1 MRPSSWRH
9 DVEWTTIGPS
19 EYHFSTSST
28 TSAGFAEVGRP
39 TCSESACIGF
49 IQNRAPSR
57 KPTGRTSRVW
67 ATKFGDHGTEE
78 IGGPI
83 VSTSSAILPLAV
95 RRLGPVLPAIPVTGL
110 GPVRDGPPDR
120 PDLGRGDLLLV
131 LGASVRLD
139 AGDDLRLRASC
150 RPPTPAGDFH
160 QHAKSLTRG
169 WAAYDAAMAIAEDLE
184 IAAFLKGQPKKLFI
198 GGRWVEAAS
207 GKTFETINPATGEV
221 LARVAEGGA
230 EDIDRAVAAA
240 RSSFDRGTW
249 RDLPPAERAKLLW
262 QVGDMIEE
270 RATEFAQLE
279 TLDNG
284 MPINDALLFHAPMAA
299 ATFRYSAGG
308 GTKLAGATPQ
318 IWAPGKYLSYTLR
331 QPVGVVGQ
339 IIPWNFPLMMAAWKI
354 APALACGNS
363 VVLKPAEE
371 TPLSALLLAEVL
383 QEAEIPQ
390 GVLNVVPGYGET
402 AGARL
407 ASHPDVDKIAFT
419 GSTAVGK
426 LVARAS
432 AESNLKRVSLEL
444 GGKSPN
450 IVFADAE
457 LTQAVSGAFFGVF
470 WNQGQ
475 VCSAG
480 SRLFVQEKVYD
491 QTLDELVKTVEETRL
506 GPGIDPLSQM
516 GPLVSKAQ
524 MERVLGYIQTGN
536 QEGARLLAGGKRPE
550 GLDHGYFVQPT
561 VFADVDGKMRIAQEE
576 IFGPVVSA
584 IPFRDEEDLIAKAN
598 DTVYG
603 LAAGVW
609 TKDVKRAHRVA
620 HALNAGTVYV
630 NCYHIA
636 DPVTPWGGFKQSG
649 WGRELGPY
657 ALDLYTE
664 LKNVIVDIG

>member
-1 MRPSSWRH
+1 
-9 DVEWTTIGPS
+9 
-19 EYHFSTSST
+19 
-28 TSAGFAEVGRP
+28 
-39 TCSESACIGF
+39 
-49 IQNRAPSR
+49 
-57 KPTGRTSRVW
+57 
-67 ATKFGDHGTEE
+67 
-78 IGGPI
+78 
-83 VSTSSAILPLAV
+83 
-95 RRLGPVLPAIPVTGL
+95 
-110 GPVRDGPPDR
+110 
-120 PDLGRGDLLLV
+120 
-131 LGASVRLD
+131 
-139 AGDDLRLRASC
+139 
-150 RPPTPAGDFH
+150 
-160 QHAKSLTRG
+160 
-169 WAAYDAAMAIAEDLE
+169 MAIAEDLE
-184 IAAFLKGQPKKLFI
+184 VAAFLKGQPKKLFI

-207 GKTFETINPATGEV
+207 GKTFDTLNPATGEV

-240 RSSFDRGTW
+240 RNSFDRGTW
-249 RDLPPAERAKLLW
+249 RELPPAERARMLW

-270 RATEFAQLE
+270 RANEFAQLE
-279 TLDNG
+279 SLDNG
-284 MPINDALLFHAPMAA
+284 MPINDALLFFIPMAA
-299 ATFRYSAGG
+299 ATFRYYAGWV
-308 GTKLAGATPQ
+308 TKLDGATQQ
-318 IWAPGKYLSYTLR
+318 ISAPGKYLSYTLR

-371 TPLSALLLAEVL
+371 TPLSALLLAELL

>member
-1 MRPSSWRH
+1 M
-9 DVEWTTIGPS
+9 
-19 EYHFSTSST
+19 
-28 TSAGFAEVGRP
+28 
-39 TCSESACIGF
+39 
-49 IQNRAPSR
+49 
-57 KPTGRTSRVW
+57 
-67 ATKFGDHGTEE
+67 
-78 IGGPI
+78 
-83 VSTSSAILPLAV
+83 AV
-95 RRLGPVLPAIPVTGL
+95 
-110 GPVRDGPPDR
+110 
-120 PDLGRGDLLLV
+120 
-131 LGASVRLD
+131 
-139 AGDDLRLRASC
+139 
-150 RPPTPAGDFH
+150 
-160 QHAKSLTRG
+160 
-169 WAAYDAAMAIAEDLE
+169 AEDLE
-184 IAAFLKGQPKKLFI
+184 VAAFLRAQPKKLFI
-198 GGRWVEAAS
+198 GGRWVESAS
-207 GKTFETINPATGEV
+207 GKTFETLDPATGQV
-221 LARVAEGGA
+221 LTRVAEAGA
-230 EDIDRAVAAA
+230 EDVDRAVAAA
-240 RSSFDRGTW
+240 RRSFDRGTW
-249 RDLPPAERAKLLW
+249 RDLPPAERAKVLW

-284 MPINDALLFHAPMAA
+284 MPINDALLFHAPLAA
-299 ATFRYSAGG
+299 ATFRYYAGWV
-308 GTKLAGATPQ
+308 TKLDGATQQ
-318 IWAPGKYLSYTLR
+318 ISAPGKYLSYTLR

-371 TPLSALLLAEVL
+371 TPLSALLLAELL